1 VELTRQA
8 DYALRCVLEVA
19 RHGRLSAGEIARIQ
33 GLSPSFVA
41 KIVSTLARAG
51 VLETHRGAAGG
62 VQLGRP
68 ASDISLL
75 DVVQAVEG
83 PIRLARCVRT
93 PPACAIVDRCPL
105 APTLQ
110 GAQAALEDALSV
122 TLHEVLERDRAL
134 ARAGAGAASDG
145 ASAVAAVG
153 PLSSV
158 GDG

>member
-19 RHGRLSAGEIARIQ
+19 RHERLSAAEIARRQ

-51 VLETHRGAAGG
+51 ILETHRGAAGG

-68 ASDISLL
+68 ATEIALL

-93 PPACAIVDRCPL
+93 PPVCDLVDRCPL
-105 APTLQ
+105 APVLQ
-110 GAQAALEDALSV
+110 GAQTALLDALGV
-122 TLHEVLERDRAL
+122 TLREVLAGER
-134 ARAGAGAASDG
+134 
-145 ASAVAAVG
+145 AVAAVG
-153 PLSSV
+153 AEVAP
-158 GDG
+158 

>member
-19 RHGRLSAGEIARIQ
+19 RHERISAGEIARGQ

-68 ASDISLL
+68 ATAITLL
-75 DVVQAVEG
+75 DIVQAVEG
-83 PIRLARCVRT
+83 PIRLTRCVRT
-93 PPACAIVDRCPL
+93 PPACPVVDRCPL
-105 APTLQ
+105 APALQ
-110 GAQAALEDALSV
+110 GAQAALEDALGV
-122 TLHEVLERDRAL
+122 TLHEVLERDRA
-134 ARAGAGAASDG
+134 RPTVGAEV
-145 ASAVAAVG
+145 AV
-153 PLSSV
+153 
-158 GDG
+158 

>member
-1 VELTRQA
+1 VELTQQA

-19 RHGRLSAGEIARIQ
+19 RHGRLSAGEVARLQ

-83 PIRLARCVRT
+83 PIRLTRCVRT
-93 PPACAIVDRCPL
+93 PPVCPIVDRCPL

-110 GAQAALEDALSV
+110 AAQAALVDALDV
-122 TLHEVLERDRAL
+122 TLTDVLDRDRTL
-134 ARAGAGAASDG
+134 ARVGAEGTT
-145 ASAVAAVG
+145 
-153 PLSSV
+153 
-158 GDG
+158 

>member
-19 RHGRLSAGEIARIQ
+19 RHERLSAAEIARRQ

-51 VLETHRGAAGG
+51 ILETHRGAAGG

-68 ASDISLL
+68 ATGITLL

-83 PIRLARCVRT
+83 PIRLTRCVRT
-93 PPACAIVDRCPL
+93 PPACDLVDRCPL
-105 APTLQ
+105 APVLQ
-110 GAQAALEDALSV
+110 GAQAALLDALGV
-122 TLHEVLERDRAL
+122 TLHEVLAGER
-134 ARAGAGAASDG
+134 
-145 ASAVAAVG
+145 AVAAVG
-153 PLSSV
+153 AEVAP
-158 GDG
+158 